1 MNDASPQP
9 AAPATSAPTTPAS
22 STEPPAA
29 AAPADSTAA
38 PAVASPAA
46 PADSAPATPTASEAP
61 EVSALFTP
69 VSLGALELRNRL
81 VMAPLTRLRAGKDDG
96 VPGDLAVEYYRQR
109 ASMGLI
115 VTEGTWPVR
124 EGRTWYGQPGIETA
138 EQQAGWARVA
148 DAVHAEGGLIAMQI
162 MHGGRVSHPELTGT
176 GRIVSADASAGSN
189 PIRIAEG
196 KVDPPVAEALTTD
209 EVRKVIDGFVAAAR
223 RAVDAGM
230 DAVELHGANGYLI
243 HQFLA
248 PASNHR
254 EDEYGGSPENRA
266 RLAVEVVTAVAA
278 EIGAE
283 RTGIRL
289 SPEHNIQGALET
301 DPAETMRTYRALAE
315 GIAPLRIAFV
325 DVLHADPTSELVQMI
340 REVSG
345 APLIANT
352 GFGIITT
359 RQEAARLVADGLA
372 DAVGVGRAAI
382 ANPDLARRWRE
393 GLGEN
398 EPDPATFYSD
408 GAEGYT
414 DYPALDAG

>member
-1 MNDASPQP
+1 MNDA
-9 AAPATSAPTTPAS
+9 AALPDPDAAT
-22 STEPPAA
+22 
-29 AAPADSTAA
+29 APADVDA
-38 PAVASPAA
+38 
-46 PADSAPATPTASEAP
+46 
-61 EVSALFTP
+61 SALFTP
-69 VSLGALELRNRL
+69 VALGALELPNRL

-96 VPGDLAVEYYRQR
+96 VPGDLAVEHYRQR
-109 ASMGLI
+109 ASLGLI

-162 MHGGRVSHPELTGT
+162 MHGGRISHPELTGT
-176 GRIVSADASAGSN
+176 GRIVSADASASPN

-196 KVDPPVAEALTTD
+196 KVDAPVAAALTTD
-209 EVRKVIDGFVAAAR
+209 EVREVIDGFVAAAR
-223 RAVDAGM
+223 RAIDAGM

-254 EDEYGGSPENRA
+254 DDQYGGSPENRA
-266 RLAVEVVTAVAA
+266 RLAIEVVMAVAA

-289 SPEHNIQGALET
+289 SPEHNIQGAMET
-301 DPAETMRTYRALAE
+301 DAEETLRTYRALAE
-315 GIAPLRIAFV
+315 GIAPLGIAFV
-325 DVLHADPTSELVQMI
+325 DVLHADPAGELVQMI

-345 APLIANT
+345 VPIIANT

-359 RQEAARLVADGLA
+359 RQEAARLIADDLA

-398 EPDPATFYSD
+398 EPDPTTFYTD
-408 GAEGYT
+408 AAEGYT
-414 DYPALDAG
+414 DYPALT